1 MNRTLAHRLNPM
13 IGNDTTETLHNLTI
27 LLHGH
32 CMLIADRSRGTA
44 LDGES
49 TLYLLQAVSGALS
62 FEVDH
67 PNL

>member
-1 MNRTLAHRLNPM
+1 MNRTLAHNLNPM
-13 IGNDTTETLHNLTI
+13 IGGDTTETLNNLAT

-32 CMLIADRSRGTA
+32 CMLIADRSRGAT

-62 FEVDH
+62 FEVNH
-67 PNL
+67 PAL